1 MKKFKKALIRFL
13 TNTRLFKYLAR
24 KSNYAQ
30 YAPLHVPPGHYYSP
44 IPDLKEVDAY
54 ASRIFDQNRRTLPG
68 IDFHE
73 KEQLA
78 LLEQL
83 SRFYLDQPFK
93 ESKQETLRYY
103 YNNQLYAFSDAF
115 FLQAMIR
122 HFRPRRII
130 EAGSGFSSAVM
141 LDTNDLFFDG
151 AIRLEFIEP
160 YPERLYSLLTPK
172 DRATAVCH
180 VRKLQEMPL
189 DHFRELEANDILFID
204 SSHVTRIGSEVNYY
218 MFEILPALKPG
229 VLIHIHDI
237 FFDFEYL
244 RKWIYGGVYWNEAY
258 LLRAF
263 LQYNK
268 AFEIVA
274 CNTYLEHFHPELFR
288 EKMPL
293 CLAQPGGSIWLRRT
307 GN

>member
-24 KSNYAQ
+24 KTNYAQ
-30 YAPLHVPPGHYYSP
+30 YAPLHVPPGHFYSP

-68 IDFHE
+68 IDFRE
-73 KEQLA
+73 KEQME
-78 LLEQL
+78 LLHEL
-83 SRFYLDQPFK
+83 SRFYPDQPFQ
-93 ESKQETLRYY
+93 ESKQENLRYY
-103 YNNQLYAFSDAF
+103 FPNNLFAFSDAF
-115 FLQAMIR
+115 FLHAMIR

-180 VRKLQEMPL
+180 VKKLQEMPL
-189 DHFRELEANDILFID
+189 DCFKELEANDILFID
-204 SSHVTRIGSEVNYY
+204 SSHVSRVAGEVNYY
-218 MFEILPALKPG
+218 MFDILPVLKPG

-237 FFDFEYL
+237 FLDFEYL
-244 RKWIYGGVYWNEAY
+244 RRWVYSGVCWNEAY

-263 LQYNK
+263 LQYNHS
-268 AFEIVA
+268 FEIILL
-274 CNTYLEHFHPELFR
+274 NTFLEHFHPEFFQ

-293 CLAQPGGSIWLRRT
+293 CLAHRGGAIWLRKT